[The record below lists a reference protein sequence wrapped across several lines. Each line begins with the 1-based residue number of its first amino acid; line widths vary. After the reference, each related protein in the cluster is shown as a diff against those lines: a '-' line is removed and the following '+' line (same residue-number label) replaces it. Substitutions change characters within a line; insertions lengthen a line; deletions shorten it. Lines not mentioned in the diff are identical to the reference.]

1 MTRLTHIPGPG
12 GLRVRAMTLD
22 DCDAVAEVRV
32 RGWQF
37 AYAGLMPSAYLD
49 AMNVARDAARRREL
63 FGRSPEYVAERDG
76 AVVGWACHGP
86 PRDRD
91 VPPGEAE
98 LYALYAHPAHL
109 STGVGRALLDTCT
122 GAAGAA
128 GHSVLRLWVVEGN
141 ARARRFYERAGF
153 TADGAREPY
162 EVAGVPVPEVR
173 YARRLPLTPLI
184 PGAGGPVPPL
194 PPSPGAGACSPP

>member
-1 MTRLTHIPGPG
+1 M
-12 GLRVRAMTLD
+12 ALD

-37 AYAGLMPSAYLD
+37 AYAGLVPQAYLD
-49 AMNVARDAARRREL
+49 AMSVARDAARRREL
-63 FGRSPEYVAERDG
+63 FGRSPEYVAERGG

-86 PRDRD
+86 SRDHD

-109 STGVGRALLDTCT
+109 STGVGRALLDAC
-122 GAAGAA
+122 AGAA
-128 GHSVLRLWVVEGN
+128 VAAGYSVLRLWVVEGN

-153 TADGAREPY
+153 AADGAREPY
-162 EVAGVPVPEVR
+162 EVGGAQVPEVR
-173 YARRLPLTPLI
+173 YAHGLSLTRPLTP
-184 PGAGGPVPPL
+184 GEAGPVPPR